1 MESLK
6 NNYQNINRLSMLHIL
21 ASIPTGMLNVKYKT
35 RGPSIT
41 VSSACASGLSSVVE
55 GYKWIKYGEADVVIA
70 AASEDTYNP
79 MTLNSSLRLQAM
91 NSKVYE
97 DPALASC
104 PFDQARA
111 GFVLGEGSGALIL
124 ESEEHAKKRGA
135 CILAEVLG
143 YGTTSDGYHLVKPE
157 ESGVGQVRSM
167 SSALKMAK
175 LEPSS
180 IDMVNVHA
188 TSTPVG
194 DEIEARSILSLF
206 KNSSPYITANKGLIG
221 HTFAS
226 AGAI

>member
-1 MESLK
+1 MNSFLAAATAEAIQHSSLDFDSIDLERVGLAVGILSSNITKTYEFSMESLK

-70 AASEDTYNP
+70 AATEDTYNP
-79 MTLNSSLRLQAM
+79 LTLNSSLRLQAM

-157 ESGVGQVRSM
+157 
-167 SSALKMAK
+167 
-175 LEPSS
+175 
-180 IDMVNVHA
+180 
-188 TSTPVG
+188 
-194 DEIEARSILSLF
+194 
-206 KNSSPYITANKGLIG
+206 
-221 HTFAS
+221 
-226 AGAI
+226 